1 MVGLKRIFV
10 VFLSL
15 QFLLYGM
22 SNEVIFGNQAHLSKF
37 NGNVA
42 ENFMGEYFKSAG
54 WKQLPGEIGDNGIDG
69 LFVKMKNGV
78 VHDVLC
84 VESKFKSKGI
94 PNISNGSMSIAQS
107 GIDTT
112 MDGSMQMSKKWCRKK
127 IKNLI
132 KFGDPKFKSMYEQIE
147 RHIEKG
153 TVRKRYFGFSQR
165 SDGKI
170 VTELHEIM
178 DDGDNKIKITE
189 KSGKPSK
196 LQKLV
201 FDPKNP
207 KNAFEKKLS
216 KIYNDAMNK
225 NEKLFLEKGRATSIQ
240 KVSSFLESSEIYKSG
255 TKYSLKEY
263 DEMAKKINRR
273 AFASPAL
280 LSNEG
285 KLITSLAGGF
295 SSGIA
300 VVGIEGG
307 MAYYDYLKGDIY
319 KNEFDKKILD
329 SAIKGTAV
337 GGSEA
342 LVLFLMETPHGLVL
356 LGAGIGAYIIV
367 DHAIETYKYYKEKH
381 FLNADDLRVYGIELD
396 SVLDIQD
403 DGIPMNVDR
412 W

>member
-1 MVGLKRIFV
+1 MVAIRHIILLLLSLSFFGYAMSQEV
-10 VFLSL
+10 VFDK
-15 QFLLYGM
+15 
-22 SNEVIFGNQAHLSKF
+22 QAHLSKF

-42 ENFMGEYFKSAG
+42 EEFMHAYFKSSG
-54 WKQLPGEIGDNGIDG
+54 WKQLPGEIGSNGIDG
-69 LFVKMKNGV
+69 LFVKIKNGV
-78 VHDVLC
+78 VVDVMGI
-84 VESKFKSKGI
+84 ESKFKSKGI
-94 PNISNGSMSIAQS
+94 PNITNGSMSITQS
-107 GIDTT
+107 GIGTT
-112 MDGSMQMSKKWCRKK
+112 VDGSMQMSKNWCRKK

-132 KFGDPKFKSMYEQIE
+132 KFGDPKYKSMYEQIE
-147 RHIEKG
+147 RHIEQG

-165 SDGKI
+165 ADGKI
-170 VTELHEIM
+170 ATELHEII
-178 DDGDNKIKITE
+178 DDGEDKIKITE
-189 KSGKPSK
+189 KSGKSSK

-201 FDPKNP
+201 FDPENP

-216 KIYNDAMNK
+216 KIYNDAMEM
-225 NEKLFLEKGRATSIQ
+225 NEKSFLERGRASKIK
-240 KVSSFLESSEIYKSG
+240 KVSSFFEASEIYKNRMK
-255 TKYSLKEY
+255 TSLKEY
-263 DEMAKKINRR
+263 DDIAKKINKR
-273 AFASPAL
+273 AFASPAV
-280 LSNEG
+280 LSTDG
-285 KLITSLAGGF
+285 KLITSIASGF

-307 MAYYDYLKGDIY
+307 IAYYDYLKGDMY
-319 KNEFDKKILD
+319 KNEFNQKLMN

-367 DHAIETYKYYKEKH
+367 DNVLETYKYYKEKH